1 MDEARVIMDRNAEK
15 PMPAP
20 VRHPSAR
27 LRPEQEEA
35 FDGLLLAMLARKRLL
50 VLVAGERAERGRVF
64 RELADHVESDGSLV
78 VTATARPGM
87 QVEDMIAGD
96 AEDAD
101 LETVVGELEERL
113 DLAGAG
119 LLAVEEAHLLDG
131 RVLADLADLSLSETP
146 AGRFLQVLLCGGPE
160 LERALARSDLA
171 EALRDYGVIY
181 RLGDAA
187 GCSTVPAPDR
197 HGSDRH
203 GGGRGADEDTVVDP
217 DQDTVVNRPAGPAI
231 NPANDWLRPM
241 AAAPAAGGHTVRDD
255 DDGYPDD
262 AYADPDGPEADRPVA
277 SRRAA
282 VAGVAVAV
290 GVLVA
295 VGVAG
300 AALNAQRSGPEGVA
314 DGFGR
319 VWAETRDF
327 VNDQLVAPILGTAPS
342 GTQADRAAPAQPGP
356 DTRPDSRVAVSAPG
370 AAPIASTP
378 PARTE
383 PRVEQPPATASAP
396 PPTPVPAAPPPRTA
410 TAEPATS
417 PTMPPTTPAA
427 PAPAAT
433 PPAPSQAAGSTGAP
447 PAAASAGATASPP
460 QVAAL
465 PPATA
470 PAATPAPPALDAAAR
485 QRIAALAESARRQI
499 NAKRLTTPAGDN
511 AAETVQR
518 IRAIDPRSADAD
530 ALVAE
535 IKDTYR
541 RWALLAERDRNLS
554 DAQRFYERALSV
566 DPNDR
571 ELQEALRSVG
581 GTQPPA
587 DAAPVPTDPQTVL
600 ASRGSALAVLERPDA
615 LRGLLGGMGDPDR
628 RLPDGKTLLMLA
640 SEAGMADAVRTLLD
654 AGAKANARSGDGA
667 TPVMYAAWYG
677 RDDVI
682 GLLASAGADLDA
694 RNTDGKTALMAAAAR
709 GNTAAV
715 RALVD
720 RGAAVDAAAS
730 HGWTALMYAANAG
743 HEPVARL
750 LVERGADPFRSDER
764 GNSAYTLGAL
774 QGHTDV
780 VEALRRR

>member
-1 MDEARVIMDRNAEK
+1 MDRNAEK
-15 PMPAP
+15 PISAP

-50 VLVAGERAERGRVF
+50 ILVAGERGERGRVF
-64 RELADHVESDGSLV
+64 RELTDHVESDGSLV
-78 VTATARPGM
+78 VTATGRSGM

-96 AEDAD
+96 AEDVD

-119 LLAVEEAHLLDG
+119 LLAVEEAQLLDG

-146 AGRFLQVLLCGGPE
+146 AGRFLQVLLCGSPE
-160 LERALARSDLA
+160 LERALARPDLA
-171 EALRDYGVIY
+171 EAVRDYGVIY

-187 GCSTVPAPDR
+187 GCSTVPAPVR
-197 HGSDRH
+197 HGEARDD
-203 GGGRGADEDTVVDP
+203 DEDTLHDP
-217 DQDTVVNRPAGPAI
+217 GHDTIVNRPAGPGI
-231 NPANDWLRPM
+231 GPANDWLRPM
-241 AAAPAAGGHTVRDD
+241 AAAPAPAPRAVRDE
-255 DDGYPDD
+255 DDGDGYGDD
-262 AYADPDGPEADRPVA
+262 AYPDLDGPEADRPVA

-314 DGFGR
+314 DGFNR
-319 VWAETRDF
+319 VWTETRNF

-342 GTQADRAAPAQPGP
+342 GTQTEPAAPAQ
-356 DTRPDSRVAVSAPG
+356 TRPDARQEPRVAVSAPG
-370 AAPIASTP
+370 AAPVASAP
-378 PARTE
+378 PTRTE
-383 PRVEQPPATASAP
+383 PRAEQSPAAVPAPPAAAPPPAP
-396 PPTPVPAAPPPRTA
+396 PPTAMAEA
-410 TAEPATS
+410 TA
-417 PTMPPTTPAA
+417 PAA
-427 PAPAAT
+427 PAPSAT
-433 PPAPSQAAGSTGAP
+433 PPAATPVPPQAAGSTGTP
-447 PAAASAGATASPP
+447 PAGPSAGATAPPP

-470 PAATPAPPALDAAAR
+470 PAATPEPPPLDAAAR
-485 QRIAALAESARRQI
+485 QRIAALVESARRQI

-518 IRAIDPRSADAD
+518 IRTIDPRSADAD

-541 RWALLAERDRNLS
+541 RWAVLAERDRNLA

-571 ELQEALRSVG
+571 EIQEALRSVG
-581 GTQPPA
+581 GTQPPV
-587 DAAPVPTDPQTVL
+587 DAAPVPTDPETVL
-600 ASRGSALAVLERPDA
+600 ASRSSALAVLERPDA
-615 LRGLLGGMGDPDR
+615 LRGLLGAMGDPDR

-640 SEAGMADAVRTLLD
+640 SEAGLADAARALLG

-774 QGHTDV
+774 QGHTEV

>member
-1 MDEARVIMDRNAEK
+1 MDRNAEK
-15 PMPAP
+15 PISEP

-50 VLVAGERAERGRVF
+50 VLVGSERGERGRVF

-101 LETVVGELEERL
+101 LEAVVAELEERL

-119 LLAVEEAHLLDG
+119 LLAVEEAHVLDG
-131 RVLADLADLSLSETP
+131 PVLADLADLSLSETP

-160 LERALARSDLA
+160 LERGLARPDLA
-171 EALRDYGVIY
+171 EAVRDYGVIY
-181 RLGDAA
+181 RLGAGA
-187 GCSTVPAPDR
+187 GCSTVPTPDR
-197 HGSDRH
+197 HN
-203 GGGRGADEDTVVDP
+203 GAGEPDEDTVVNP
-217 DQDTVVNRPAGPAI
+217 EHDTVVGRPGRMVI
-231 NPANDWLRPM
+231 NPANDWPANDRVQAVPLTP
-241 AAAPAAGGHTVRDD
+241 APSVHRFDTAD

-262 AYADPDGPEADRPVA
+262 ENYPDDEAPEADRPVA

-282 VAGVAVAV
+282 VAGLAVAV

-295 VGVAG
+295 VGVGG
-300 AALNAQRSGPEGVA
+300 AALNARQAGPEGVA
-314 DGFGR
+314 DGFRR
-319 VWAETRDF
+319 VWAETRAF
-327 VNDQLVAPILGTAPS
+327 VNDQLLAPVLGTGE
-342 GTQADRAAPAQPGP
+342 GTG
-356 DTRPDSRVAVSAPG
+356 
-370 AAPIASTP
+370 TP
-378 PARTE
+378 PARPASAPAAAPTTPRPE
-383 PRVEQPPATASAP
+383 PRVAASLPASPPAGAPAPVARPEPRAEQPPVPAP
-396 PPTPVPAAPPPRTA
+396 PA
-410 TAEPATS
+410 
-417 PTMPPTTPAA
+417 AA
-427 PAPAAT
+427 PAGTLPPAAT
-433 PPAPSQAAGSTGAP
+433 PPAPVAATEPAPSATAPAQPAPAAPTAAGSTGTP
-447 PAAASAGATASPP
+447 PAPASAGATAGPAP

-470 PAATPAPPALDAAAR
+470 PAATPAPPPLDAAAR
-485 QRIAALAESARRQI
+485 QRIAALVESARRQI

-518 IRAIDPRSADAD
+518 IRAIAPNAPEAD

-541 RWALLAERDRNLS
+541 RWAAMAERDRNLA

-566 DPNDR
+566 DPNDH
-571 ELQEALRSVG
+571 ELQEALRSAG
-581 GTQPPA
+581 GTQPPG
-587 DAAPVPTDPQTVL
+587 DAAPVPTNPETAL
-600 ASRGSALAVLERPDA
+600 ASRASALAVLERPDA
-615 LRGLLGGMGDPDR
+615 LRSVLGAMGDPDR

-640 SEAGMADAVRTLLD
+640 SEAGMADAVRTLLG

-677 RDDVI
+677 RDDII

-709 GNTAAV
+709 GNTGAV

-720 RGAAVDAAAS
+720 RGATVDAAAS

-750 LVERGADPFRSDER
+750 LVEHGADPFRSDER

-774 QGHTDV
+774 QGHTEV